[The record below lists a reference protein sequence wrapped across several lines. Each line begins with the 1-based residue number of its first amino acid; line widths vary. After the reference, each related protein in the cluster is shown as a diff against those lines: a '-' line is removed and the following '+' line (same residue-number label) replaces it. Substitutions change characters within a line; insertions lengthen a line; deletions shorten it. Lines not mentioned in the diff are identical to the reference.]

1 VGSPVA
7 WTVAVVMAAVL
18 AGCASRADLLEIER
32 RMDTRMQEQARSIHD
47 VQLEVERIRA
57 ATEGR
62 APGAVPRAG
71 LTKPLAR
78 KPDKDRGLATDK
90 GAPRIESPSQE
101 IGMTPVPEGTSTE
114 GGAPPP
120 AQPSPAPAEAQPGSP
135 PSEPHSGG
143 PPPHPVVEESW
154 KREVEQDRAVASTMN
169 VSERAEY
176 MGALARLAKGDCAKA
191 AGRLDAVS
199 SDAKG
204 SPLADNALYWQA
216 RCDAARGNNG
226 QAESRYRDIVA
237 RYPKSDKAPAPPAC
251 RGRRSRR
258 DSLGTPG
265 APTDSASRVA
275 ASSEPVSF
283 AAPAVLAAAWR
294 SHVPPYDSC
303 SPFLSDPR
311 RSLGSAS

>member
-1 VGSPVA
+1 VVRTATGAGLRTGGSGVGSPVA

-101 IGMTPVPEGTSTE
+101 IGMTLAPEGTST
-114 GGAPPP
+114 GGAAP
-120 AQPSPAPAEAQPGSP
+120 APAPAPAEPSPAPAEAQPGSP
-135 PSEPHSGG
+135 PSEPHSSG
-143 PPPHPVVEESW
+143 PPPHPAVEESW

-191 AGRLDAVS
+191 AGRLNAVS

-237 RYPKSDKAPAPPAC
+237 RYPKGDKAPAALWEQGKLLMHGGDASAA
-251 RGRRSRR
+251 RGVLSRLIH
-258 DSLGTPG
+258 DYPS
-265 APTDSASRVA
+265 
-275 ASSEPVSF
+275 SSE
-283 AAPAVLAAAWR
+283 AAQARRALA
-294 SHVPPYDSC
+294 
-303 SPFLSDPR
+303 
-311 RSLGSAS
+311 SLEH